1 MTQEITHHSMTE
13 KEKAILKF
21 LSGRGEVGGL
31 ALVEATRGTGAVSTS
46 LVLETMVANGLI
58 ERRCPPRG
66 QKFYK
71 IAEAGKTA
79 LGGGNG

>member
-1 MTQEITHHSMTE
+1 MTD
-13 KEKAILKF
+13 KEKAILRF
-21 LSGRGEVGGL
+21 LSRGGEVGGL

-46 LVLETMVANGLI
+46 LVLESMVANGLI

-71 IAEAGKTA
+71 VTEAGTKA